1 MDYIVWFKDL
11 NKKSISVAG
20 GKGANLGELTAAGMP
35 VPEGF
40 ILTAQTYKKFIDEA
54 DLNEDIN
61 EILKDLDVEDNDK
74 LQKAS
79 KDIGSMITGSPMPDE
94 VQEAIKTEYEK
105 IESTDNIIIAG
116 TGQEPGEFVAV
127 RSSATAEDLPG
138 ASFAGQQATFLNV
151 KGGTNLIHA
160 VKECWASLFTA
171 RAIYYRVKK
180 GFEHE
185 KVLISVIVQKMI
197 DSDKSGVMFTVNPVD
212 NDRSKISIDSAW
224 GLGEAIVGGQV
235 TPDHFL
241 VDKETQEITE
251 SKVSKKDFMYTRD
264 IAEGNTTKV
273 TLTDE
278 TANKSSVTDE
288 EVKTL
293 AEFGKKIEAH
303 YDYPQDIEWAID
315 SGEFFILQ
323 SRPVTTLGDEDGKA
337 VGSGQK
343 AVAEKPQTTAPTGDV
358 LVKGFGAS
366 PGIGGGKVKIVH
378 DASELTKVEK
388 GNVLVAKMTSPDMVP
403 AMERASAIVTNEGG
417 VTCHAAIVSRELG
430 IPCIVGSENAT
441 EVLKDDQEV
450 TVDAKAGVVYT
461 GIKANAS
468 TEPIKLETAD
478 KIPTKTK
485 IYVNLGIPSKAKEVA
500 ALPVDGVG
508 LMREEF
514 LIASQIGE
522 HPLAMIERGA
532 SQEFIDKLADGIQQV
547 AEAFNPRPV
556 VLRLSDLKTNEY
568 HDLKGGDKFEDPEDN
583 PMIGWRGCSRYTSDK
598 YKEAFKL
605 ELKAV
610 KKVRDAGFKNIV
622 IMLPFVRKLDDVTRV
637 TELMKEEGLER
648 GEDLKLWIMA
658 EVPSVVILADE
669 FAKLVDGF
677 SIGSND
683 LTQLTMGADR
693 DSELLEKLGYFDER
707 DEAVMRSI
715 ARLIKLGNNAG
726 ITVSICG
733 QAPSTKPE
741 IIKVLVEK
749 GITSI
754 SANPDVA
761 VQTMKMVAQEES
773 KITLAKDE
781 IESGAPGRS
790 ETGAT
795 ERSIDV
801 ETKTEPQTPNPQP
814 QTTEPIEI
822 QTPSHVEPKP
832 PSAPAPMPPKE
843 ESEKKQENLPHFS
856 PPAQLPKK
864 DDDED
869 DEDDDDNGFI
879 EKVEDVVE
887 DIGDKVEEIGEK
899 VTGFFRHDKDEE
911 GKEEE

>member
-1 MDYIVWFKDL
+1 MNYIVWAKDL
-11 NKKSISVAG
+11 NKEKVEIAG
-20 GKGANLGELTAAGMP
+20 GKGAQLGELTAGGLP
-35 VPEGF
+35 VPECF
-40 ILTAQTYKKFIDEA
+40 VVTAQTYKKFVDDA
-54 DLNEDIN
+54 DIIEDIN

-79 KDIGSMITGSPMPDE
+79 KDIGSMITGSPMPEDM
-94 VQEAIKTEYEK
+94 QEEIKQEYLK
-105 IESTDNIIIAG
+105 IKSTDDIIIAG
-116 TGQEPGEFVAV
+116 TGQEQGEYVAV

-138 ASFAGQQATFLNV
+138 ASFAGQQATFLNI
-151 KGGTNLIHA
+151 KGGTDLITA

-180 GFEHE
+180 GFDHE
-185 KVLISVIVQKMI
+185 KVLISVIVQKMV

-241 VDKETQEITE
+241 IDKNTLEIAE
-251 SKVSKKDFMYTRD
+251 KRISKKKFMYTRN
-264 IAEGNTTKV
+264 IAAGKTEKMV
-273 TLTDE
+273 LTDE
-278 TANKSSVTDE
+278 TANKESVTDE
-288 EVKTL
+288 EVKRI
-293 AEFGKKIEAH
+293 AELGKKIEEH

-315 SGEFFILQ
+315 GDNLYILQ
-323 SRPVTTLGDEDGKA
+323 SRPVTTLGDGEE
-337 VGSGQK
+337 QK
-343 AVAEKPQTTAPTGDV
+343 SVVSTQQSEKPTTDNRPLTTEPTGDS

-366 PGIGGGKVKIVH
+366 PGIGGGKVKII
-378 DASELTKVEK
+378 ASSEELDKVQK
-388 GNVLVAKMTSPDMVP
+388 GNVLVAKMTTPDMVP

-441 EVLKDDQEV
+441 TVLKDEQEV
-450 TVDAKAGVVYT
+450 TVDANQGIVFP
-461 GIKANAS
+461 GIKAGAS
-468 TEPIKLETAD
+468 TEPKKLETAE

-485 IYVNLGIPSKAKEVA
+485 VYVNLGIPSKAEEVA

-514 LIASQIGE
+514 IIASQIGE

-532 SQEFIDKLADGIQQV
+532 AQEFIDKLAEGIQEV

-568 HDLKGGDKFEDPEDN
+568 HDLKGGEKFENPEDN

-622 IMLPFVRKLDDVTRV
+622 IMLPFVRKLEDVTKV
-637 TELMKEEGLER
+637 TELMKEAGLER

-658 EVPSVVILADE
+658 EVPSVVVLADE

-707 DEAVMRSI
+707 DEAVLRSI
-715 ARLIKLGNNAG
+715 ARLIKLGNAAG

-741 IIKVLVEK
+741 IIKFLVEK

-761 VQTMKMVAQEES
+761 VQTMKMVATEES

-781 IESGAPGRS
+781 AENEQPVAPVPAPV
-790 ETGAT
+790 TPAP
-795 ERSIDV
+795 
-801 ETKTEPQTPNPQP
+801 EPKAQSLTPN
-814 QTTEPIEI
+814 
-822 QTPSHVEPKP
+822 
-832 PSAPAPMPPKE
+832 APE
-843 ESEKKQENLPHFS
+843 QEGIL
-856 PPAQLPKK
+856 
-864 DDDED
+864 
-869 DEDDDDNGFI
+869 
-879 EKVEDVVE
+879 EKVADAVGEV
-887 DIGDKVEEIGEK
+887 GEK
-899 VTGFFRHDKDEE
+899 IGGLFHHEK
-911 GKEEE
+911 KEEEQQ